1 MRSSNSLV
9 AVDFFDEC
17 FPDDDDD
24 LIRKINITNR
34 IWKLLSSYFFLELDF
49 GVSVVLF
56 KLSIR
61 SSMDLA
67 FFVVDSSIVGT
78 DEVGVKL
85 DARAVRARKQSSLD
99 WFLSISQ

>member
-17 FPDDDDD
+17 FPDDDD
-24 LIRKINITNR
+24 LIKKINITNR
-34 IWKLLSSYFFLELDF
+34 IWKLFSLYFFLELDF

-61 SSMDLA
+61 SSIDLA
-67 FFVVDSSIVGT
+67 FFVVDSSIVGI

-85 DARAVRARKQSSLD
+85 DARVVRARKHSSLD
-99 WFLSISQ
+99 